1 MTPAQKKIY
10 DYLELVKDGLFVN
23 ELIRLTG
30 QNDVRK
36 RVSEMVRDGYEIK
49 KQYQQNGTIK
59 LVKYYL

>member
-10 DYLELVKDGLFVN
+10 DYLEVVKDGLFVN

>member
-49 KQYQQNGTIK
+49 KQYQQKGTIK